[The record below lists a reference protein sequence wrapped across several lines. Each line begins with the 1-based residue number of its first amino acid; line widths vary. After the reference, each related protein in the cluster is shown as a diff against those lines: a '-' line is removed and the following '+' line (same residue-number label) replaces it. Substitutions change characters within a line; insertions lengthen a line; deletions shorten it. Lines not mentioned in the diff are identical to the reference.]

1 MSINNPILIYV
12 NKKRQIKLALFYS
25 VVAIALMM
33 SLFLNYSIM
42 LKMVCVFLILLMIA
56 GVSAYWYSA
65 FSGKPQLTLNQEGV
79 TLHTTRLPIVYWHE
93 IDYVGE
99 RVSDNTPVL
108 AIFVKDVELY
118 CQRITNEKMR
128 NNFLSLLN
136 KHESNR
142 VMNISLNDLDYDS
155 DELQDIFK
163 MAVARNLEQ
172 YGRDICFLLLLTI
185 LMCCLWQP
193 YPHMKHAL
201 IVIIR
206 MYG

>member
-1 MSINNPILIYV
+1 
-12 NKKRQIKLALFYS
+12 
-25 VVAIALMM
+25 
-33 SLFLNYSIM
+33 
-42 LKMVCVFLILLMIA
+42 
-56 GVSAYWYSA
+56 
-65 FSGKPQLTLNQEGV
+65 KPQLTLNQEGV

-99 RVSDNTPVL
+99 RVSDNAPVL
-108 AIFVKDVELY
+108 AVFVKDVELY

-172 YGRDICFLLLLTI
+172 
-185 LMCCLWQP
+185 
-193 YPHMKHAL
+193 
-201 IVIIR
+201 
-206 MYG
+206 

>member
-56 GVSAYWYSA
+56 GASAYWYSA

-108 AIFVKDVELY
+108 AVFVKDVELY

-136 KHESNR
+136 KHGSNR

-155 DELQDIFK
+155 DELQDILK
-163 MAVARNLEQ
+163 W
-172 YGRDICFLLLLTI
+172 LLPETWNNRVEI
-185 LMCCLWQP
+185 YVFCYYSP
-193 YPHMKHAL
+193 Y
-201 IVIIR
+201 
-206 MYG
+206 